1 MRSILPLH
9 SLDNPLLAAALT
21 YAARDWPVLP
31 LHTPDEAGRCSC
43 QKPKCAVGKHP
54 RTRNGYYDATTDKG
68 IIEAWWQK
76 WPDANVGIRVGAEAG
91 IVALDVDPRN
101 HGDAMLEVLQ
111 DEHGRLPETLVVFT
125 GGNGQHHYFKAPTIA
140 IKGGNSVLGPG
151 LDVKAAGHVVA
162 PPSLHKSGQR
172 YEFEAA
178 FLPGETPLAE
188 LPAWMIERLQAE
200 QCATCEPKNGG
211 KYCTSRQIG
220 QSPSGSSGP
229 PSKKVKQVI
238 PGFTC
243 FTFPE
248 VKKKDEDTRWVK
260 HVQATDFAPELLNN
274 DDIRCQIALFLGL
287 PERIGQT
294 FQCILPGHRDDA
306 PSCTLYV
313 GRDQRLQYHDFHARH
328 DARQWWAM
336 PEVYAA
342 TTTGHLAT
350 LSKPSMLTWQ
360 IRLLVDAKIVD
371 PAFVPHRPLPANVKA
386 SVRKTYQGLIH
397 LFACKWLYDYG
408 KPSSF
413 SWRFAEGW
421 CGVSVRMAGEATQW
435 LLANGY
441 IRIVEKYRRTALFLP
456 VPPPEEAR

>member
-1 MRSILPLH
+1 
-9 SLDNPLLAAALT
+9 
-21 YAARDWPVLP
+21 
-31 LHTPDEAGRCSC
+31 
-43 QKPKCAVGKHP
+43 
-54 RTRNGYYDATTDKG
+54 
-68 IIEAWWQK
+68 
-76 WPDANVGIRVGAEAG
+76 
-91 IVALDVDPRN
+91 
-101 HGDAMLEVLQ
+101 
-111 DEHGRLPETLVVFT
+111 
-125 GGNGQHHYFKAPTIA
+125 
-140 IKGGNSVLGPG
+140 
-151 LDVKAAGHVVA
+151 
-162 PPSLHKSGQR
+162 
-172 YEFEAA
+172 
-178 FLPGETPLAE
+178 
-188 LPAWMIERLQAE
+188 
-200 QCATCEPKNGG
+200 
-211 KYCTSRQIG
+211 
-220 QSPSGSSGP
+220 
-229 PSKKVKQVI
+229 
-238 PGFTC
+238 
-243 FTFPE
+243 
-248 VKKKDEDTRWVK
+248 VKKKTEDPQWIK
-260 HVQATDFAPELLNN
+260 HVQDTDFAHELLS
-274 DDIRCQIALFLGL
+274 DDDVRRQIAKFLGL

-294 FQCILPGHRDDA
+294 FQCILPGHRDDS

-386 SVRKTYQGLIH
+386 SVRKAYQGLMH